1 MTRAK
6 IFLVEDDPVLAGTLK
21 YNLMAEGCAVDCS
34 QSAREARKQIGSAA
48 QYALAI
54 LDVNLPDGNG
64 FDLCRELKK
73 AQPEAEVLFLT
84 ANDMESDMIRG
95 YELGAADYVTKPFPI
110 SVFLK
115 KVAALLKVMDRNTIK
130 DSYDDGIL
138 IIDFVTLNATL
149 GCETLTISPLEYKM
163 LRILTA
169 NPGAILTRQTLLEKL
184 WDVDGNFVNEHT
196 LTTTISRI
204 RSKLEKDGRQYIKT
218 AYGMG
223 YMWIG
228 GGKQ

>member
-1 MTRAK
+1 MAKAK
-6 IFLVEDDPVLAGTLK
+6 IFLVEDDPVLAGTLTF
-21 YNLMAEGCAVDCS
+21 NLEAEGCDVDCA
-34 QSAREARKQIGSAA
+34 QSAREARKLIHTA
-48 QYALAI
+48 QYDLAI
-54 LDVNLPDGNG
+54 MDVNLPDGNG
-64 FDLCRELKK
+64 FDLCRELKQ
-73 AQPEAEVLFLT
+73 AQPGAEVLFLT

-115 KVAALLKVMDRNTIK
+115 KVAALLKVMDRNIPTDK
-130 DSYDDGIL
+130 YDDGYL
-138 IIDFVTLNATL
+138 VIDFLTLVTTLDGVTLA
-149 GCETLTISPLEYKM
+149 ISPLEYKM

-169 NPGAILTRQTLLEKL
+169 NPEAILTRQTLLEKL
-184 WDVDGNFVNEHT
+184 WDADGNFVDEHT

-204 RSKLEKDGRQYIKT
+204 RGKVEKDGRQYIKT